1 MSEPVF
7 LHDWSSEGIA
17 GMVKDFALHSRNP
30 EADGFQQTQTLR
42 QQLPHIEIV
51 LASYTY
57 EDYSGDAFVLFYDRD
72 KQSYFE
78 VHGSHCSCYGLEGQW
93 EPEPCSYA
101 SLMHRLDSGELGK
114 GWSQE
119 QNVFADEL
127 REALKSQQGHRM
139 LKWVNE
145 DRGVAE

>member
-7 LHDWSSEGIA
+7 LHDWAGEGLA
-17 GMVKDFALHSRNP
+17 GMVEDFTRYSETP
-30 EADGFQQTQTLR
+30 ESEGFKQTQALR
-42 QQLPHIEIV
+42 QQLPNMDIV

-57 EDYSGDAFVLFYDRD
+57 ENYSGSAFVLFYDRE
-72 KQSYFE
+72 QQGYFE

-101 SLMHRLDSGELGK
+101 SLMHRLDEGELGK
-114 GWSQE
+114 DWK

-127 REALKSQQGHRM
+127 RAALKTQPGHRM
-139 LKWVNE
+139 LRWIDE
-145 DRGVAE
+145 GREVAA